1 MWIKHAAERCVCGMS
16 VRVDKHL
23 TILELHKIID
33 KHRLYIID
41 DKHI

>member
-1 MWIKHAAERCVCGMS
+1 MLIKQQLNV
-16 VRVDKHL
+16 VRGECTLDKHL